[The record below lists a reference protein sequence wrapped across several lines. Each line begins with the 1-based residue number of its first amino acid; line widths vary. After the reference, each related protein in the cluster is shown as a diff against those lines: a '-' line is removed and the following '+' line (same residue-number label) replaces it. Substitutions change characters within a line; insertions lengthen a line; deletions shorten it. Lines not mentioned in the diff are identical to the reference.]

1 MNRIFYLLAYSLIHV
16 PIALFGQTLHLPEQV
31 TIRRTEYGVPHIK
44 AENLKAVAFGLAY
57 CDMEDYGD
65 KVPRA
70 LVRGRGDLALL
81 EGYDAIGQDFIS
93 QQKYEVAVAK
103 YHLIDRKTR
112 DMLEGFAEGVN
123 FYLKKHPQ
131 KYTKYQEW
139 TFTGY
144 DVAAVSTTVTNPNG
158 GRNFV
163 ERIKAEKARR
173 DSIAALTEAGSNAW
187 AFAPSRTK
195 SGNAILVRNPHL
207 SWDAGYYEAHLIV
220 EDTLNFYGDFRIGGL
235 FQIIGGFNERL
246 GFTTTNNYPDL
257 DEIYALEADPEQPD
271 HYLLDGT
278 SFPLIRKQLQAEF
291 KHGDA
296 VGLETREFLYT
307 PYGPVIH
314 RQEGDIYILKD
325 AGDKEYRRGEQ
336 FVRMMLAQNLEE
348 FKDAMRMRAIT
359 RSNFTYADADG
370 NIYYIWNA
378 ALPDISHPSGGD
390 TAAIELVRSSQVWSA
405 YIPFEEVPQLQN
417 PKGGYLQNCN
427 DPFYFAN
434 LQELI
439 LPEPTRSNYPEPRL
453 RQRSQHSLSLID
465 NDQPYS
471 LEEVVALKH
480 SMNMLLANQVKDDL
494 IALIRTGR
502 SGREMR
508 KVAQHLEE
516 WDNRAHQDSR
526 GGVLFEIWFEE
537 YMKIMKDRE
546 LYATPWSFDEPMET
560 PRGLAD
566 KEAALSAMDSA
577 IAITT
582 NKYGTW
588 NLAWGEVHR
597 IRRGDIDLP
606 ASGCPGGLGCFRV
619 LWFEEDETDGKQ
631 RVRGGDGWVFAVEFG
646 EPLKAYSILAYGQ
659 TDNPDSPH
667 HTDQVELFANGEM
680 KKVAFSEVDIEKNLV
695 KTYLPGEE

>member
-1 MNRIFYLLAYSLIHV
+1 MNRKFYLFLCSIIHV
-16 PIALFGQTLHLPEQV
+16 PVLFFGQSHPIQDQV
-31 TIRRTEYGVPHIK
+31 TIRRTQYSVPHIK

-57 CDMEDYGD
+57 CEMEDYGE

-81 EGYDAIGQDFIS
+81 EGYKAIDQDFIS
-93 QQKYEVAVAK
+93 QQKYQVTVTK

-123 FYLKKHPQ
+123 FYLKQHLQ
-131 KYTKYQEW
+131 EYSEYQDW
-139 TFTGY
+139 MFTGY
-144 DVAAVSTTVTNPNG
+144 DVAAVSTTITNPDG
-158 GRNFV
+158 GRSFV
-163 ERIKAEKARR
+163 ERIKAEKDRR

-187 AFAPSRTK
+187 ALAPSRTK

-207 SWDAGYYEAHLIV
+207 SWDAGYYEAHLKV

-271 HYLLDGT
+271 HYLLDRT

-314 RQEGDIYILKD
+314 RQDGKIYFLKD
-325 AGDKEYRRGEQ
+325 AGDQEYRRGEQ
-336 FVRMMLAQNLEE
+336 FVRMMLAQNLDE
-348 FKDAMRMRAIT
+348 FKDAMKMRAIT

-390 TAAIELVRSSQVWSA
+390 TAAVELVRSSQVWSE
-405 YIPFEEVPQLQN
+405 YIPFEKVPQLLN
-417 PKGGYLQNCN
+417 PQGGYLQNCN
-427 DPFYFAN
+427 DPFHFAN

-439 LPEPTRSNYPEPRL
+439 TPDPTRKNFPKPRL

-465 NDQPYS
+465 SGETYS
-471 LEEVVALKH
+471 LEEVIELKH
-480 SMNMLLANQVKDDL
+480 SMKMLLADQVKDNL
-494 IALIRTGR
+494 ITFIRKR
-502 SGREMR
+502 HSSREME
-508 KVAQHLEE
+508 KVADHLEQ
-516 WDNRAHQDSR
+516 WDNTAHQDSR
-526 GGVLFEIWFEE
+526 GGVLFENWFVE
-537 YMKIMKDRE
+537 YMEIMKDRE
-546 LYATPWSFDEPMET
+546 LYATPWSFDDPMET

-566 KEAALSAMDSA
+566 KEAALSALDSA
-577 IAITT
+577 IVITT

-588 NLAWGEVHR
+588 DLAWGEVHR
-597 IRRGDIDLP
+597 IRRGSMDLP

-619 LWFEEDETDGKQ
+619 LWFEEDEMDGKQ

-646 EPLKAYSILAYGQ
+646 QPLKAYSVLAYGQ

-667 HTDQVELFANGEM
+667 HTDQVELFTRGKM
-680 KKVAFSEVDIEKNLV
+680 KQIAFYEAAIEKELM
-695 KTYLPGEE
+695 KEYRPGEE